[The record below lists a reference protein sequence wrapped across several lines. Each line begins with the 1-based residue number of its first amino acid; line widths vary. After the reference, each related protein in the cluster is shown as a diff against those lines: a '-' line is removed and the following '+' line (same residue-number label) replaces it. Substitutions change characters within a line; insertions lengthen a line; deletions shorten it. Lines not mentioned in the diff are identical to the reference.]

1 MRLIL
6 LGPPGSGKGTQAAAV
21 KGRYGIPHISTGDML
36 REAVAAGTPLGMKV
50 KDIMASGGLVP
61 DEIVGEVVAERLSRP
76 DARKGF
82 LLDGFPR
89 TIHQAEILGA
99 ALSARREALD
109 AVVKVNLSDE
119 EVVRRLSGRRTCSAC
134 GAPCHAVFSPPR
146 AAGVCDSCGGALKQR
161 DDDKE
166 DVIRNRLSVYH
177 RQTAPLA
184 EWYSKRGLL
193 REVDGGGLVE
203 EVQRRVFAALEA
215 KGPSA

>member
-1 MRLIL
+1 MIL

-21 KGRYGIPHISTGDML
+21 KERYGIPHISTGDML
-36 REAVAAGTPLGMKV
+36 REAIAAGTPLGMKV
-50 KDIMASGGLVP
+50 KDIMASGALVP

-89 TIHQAEILGA
+89 TIRQAEILGT

-193 REVDGGGLVE
+193 REVDGEGLVE

>member
-1 MRLIL
+1 M
-6 LGPPGSGKGTQAAAV
+6 KE
-21 KGRYGIPHISTGDML
+21 RYGIPHISTGDML